1 MRFASD
7 HIVVLDRLSCRL
19 SIAILLSAFALGA
32 QAQNKC
38 SATGLMEG
46 EKFAANNCAVALYE
60 HSVAIWFNENPISA
74 PEAESFQTS
83 AHADETTDGKQRT
96 LVQIMFCP
104 GGGATTA
111 SATAVKSIDLNTNHA
126 KSPVRGE
133 LPVKRQLVSGRDR
146 GSAAAKR
153 DDQARH
159 EEVSVRGHVARVSCH
174 RASGVRDT
182 RCNNRQIRPAS
193 VPGPRRSRKKRGQGT
208 RAGLF
213 RSTARRRG
221 VKPERME
228 PT

>member
-1 MRFASD
+1 MRFAFD

-19 SIAILLSAFALGA
+19 SIAVLLSTFALGA

-83 AHADETTDGKQRT
+83 AHADETKDGKQRT

-126 KSPVRGE
+126 KSPLLGVQWAVEPPKDLKVEKMTGEIKPGGTLTGKIVGSRGKTTWN
-133 LPVKRQLVSGRDR
+133 LDFDVKVPAKEA
-146 GSAAAKR
+146 SA
-153 DDQARH
+153 
-159 EEVSVRGHVARVSCH
+159 GMSC
-174 RASGVRDT
+174 G
-182 RCNNRQIRPAS
+182 
-193 VPGPRRSRKKRGQGT
+193 K
-208 RAGLF
+208 
-213 RSTARRRG
+213 
-221 VKPERME
+221 
-228 PT
+228 

>member
-7 HIVVLDRLSCRL
+7 RIVVLVRLSCRL

-74 PEAESFQTS
+74 PEAENFQIS
-83 AHADETTDGKQRT
+83 AYADGTKDGKQRT

-111 SATAVKSIDLNTNHA
+111 SATALKSIDLNTNHA
-126 KSPVRGE
+126 KSPLLGIQWAVESPKDFKVEKMTGEIKPGGTLAGKIVGSRGKTTWNLDFDVK
-133 LPVKRQLVSGRDR
+133 LPAKEA
-146 GSAAAKR
+146 SA
-153 DDQARH
+153 
-159 EEVSVRGHVARVSCH
+159 GMSC
-174 RASGVRDT
+174 G
-182 RCNNRQIRPAS
+182 
-193 VPGPRRSRKKRGQGT
+193 K
-208 RAGLF
+208 
-213 RSTARRRG
+213 
-221 VKPERME
+221 
-228 PT
+228 